1 LPKVFGSREF
11 TQVAEADDAK
21 TANIRNQP
29 GDAGLCCSRGC
40 SNCRTNTGYPARCEM
55 AENIKQLQEL
65 KVQNEEILKQQQAAL
80 EALDEMQKEAE
91 QLRIYSKRG

>member
-1 LPKVFGSREF
+1 MQTLRIFMISTAMLGCAVLG
-11 TQVAEADDAK
+11 VAQTAEPTPVTLHAATPAPAEDAK
-21 TANIRNQP
+21 QQA
-29 GDAGLCCSRGC
+29 
-40 SNCRTNTGYPARCEM
+40 EM

-65 KVQNEEILKQQQAAL
+65 KAQNDEILKQQQAAL

>member
-1 LPKVFGSREF
+1 MQTVRIFVIS
-11 TQVAEADDAK
+11 VAMLACAVLGVAQTAEPTPATLHAAPPAPGEDAK
-21 TANIRNQP
+21 QQA
-29 GDAGLCCSRGC
+29 
-40 SNCRTNTGYPARCEM
+40 EM

-65 KVQNEEILKQQQAAL
+65 KAQNDEILKQQQAAL

>member
-1 LPKVFGSREF
+1 MQTLRIFMISAAMLGCAVLG
-11 TQVAEADDAK
+11 VAQTAEPTPVTLHAATPAPAEDAK
-21 TANIRNQP
+21 QQA
-29 GDAGLCCSRGC
+29 
-40 SNCRTNTGYPARCEM
+40 EM

-65 KVQNEEILKQQQAAL
+65 KAQNDEILKQQQAAL

>member
-1 LPKVFGSREF
+1 MISAAMLGCAVLG
-11 TQVAEADDAK
+11 VAQTAEPTPVTLHAATPAPAEDAK
-21 TANIRNQP
+21 QQA
-29 GDAGLCCSRGC
+29 
-40 SNCRTNTGYPARCEM
+40 EM

-65 KVQNEEILKQQQAAL
+65 KAQNDEILKQQQAAL

>member
-1 LPKVFGSREF
+1 MQTLRIFIFG
-11 TQVAEADDAK
+11 VAMLACAVVGVAQTAEPTPVSLQAATAARAEDAK
-21 TANIRNQP
+21 QQA
-29 GDAGLCCSRGC
+29 
-40 SNCRTNTGYPARCEM
+40 EM

-65 KVQNEEILKQQQAAL
+65 KAQNGEILKQQQAAL

>member
-1 LPKVFGSREF
+1 MQTLRIFIISAAMLACAVLG
-11 TQVAEADDAK
+11 VAQTAEPTPVTLHAATPPPAEDAK
-21 TANIRNQP
+21 QQA
-29 GDAGLCCSRGC
+29 
-40 SNCRTNTGYPARCEM
+40 EM

-65 KVQNEEILKQQQAAL
+65 KAQNDEVLKQQQAAL